1 MFVVRPKGSFDRS
14 LGQDTW
20 AALPHSRVRPRNGG
34 MEVSKPGILN
44 GLDDHQLARRDVVR
58 GAGYGGMGIALAL
71 LLAACGTGAPNAPAS
86 ASPGPIK
93 IGILADL
100 TGPFTTYGTS
110 LANSAQ
116 LAVKEIN
123 GKGGIAGR
131 QISVTV
137 EDTQTEVSATVDK
150 AKKLVQS
157 DKVDL
162 VMGPIGSDANDA
174 AYKTVVTEGSKL
186 LFYTETFEGG
196 KCNPLYFSF
205 GAVPAQ
211 QIRPLIPVLQQKY
224 GPKVMLFGA
233 DYVWPRRSFEIA
245 KPIIQTNGGTVV
257 AELYLPLIAE
267 DFSELVKTVREKQPD
282 YIFSLYPAV
291 WASAVKALAD
301 AKLLDTVGVGTIF
314 LGDPDL
320 PGVGAL
326 AENSYT
332 ALPFFTAANAPGVKP
347 FLDAYAAQFGA
358 GKIPSGG
365 EGVGAYDAV
374 YLYKMAVEKAGST
387 DPKAVA
393 AALSGLGFTGPTG
406 PVTITPSHYLQQ
418 TINLVQAKGGK
429 YVLVDS
435 FPNMDPEEACT
446 P

>member
-1 MFVVRPKGSFDRS
+1 MDVDNQRILTGRHDREGTRRAVVRR
-14 LGQDTW
+14 
-20 AALPHSRVRPRNGG
+20 
-34 MEVSKPGILN
+34 
-44 GLDDHQLARRDVVR
+44 
-58 GAGYGGMGIALAL
+58 AGFAGTAIALAFVL
-71 LLAACGTGAPNAPAS
+71 VACATGPNSSAAGS
-86 ASPGPIK
+86 AGPIK

-110 LANSAQ
+110 LARSAQ

-123 GKGGIAGR
+123 AKGGIADR
-131 QISVTV
+131 QITVIV
-137 EDTQTEVSATVDK
+137 EDIQTDVSATVDK
-150 AKKLVQS
+150 ARKLVQS

-174 AYKTVVTEGSKL
+174 AYKTVVEEGSKL

-196 KCNPLYFSF
+196 KCNELYFSF

-211 QIRPLIPVLQQKY
+211 QIRPLIPVLQEEY

-245 KPIIQTNGGTVV
+245 KPIIESNGGTVV

-267 DFSELVKTVREKQPD
+267 DFTELVQAVRDEQPD

-291 WASAVKALAD
+291 WGTALKALDD
-301 AKLLDTVGVGTIF
+301 AGLLDTVGIGTIF
-314 LGDPDL
+314 LGDPDFA
-320 PGVGAL
+320 GIADL
-326 AENSYT
+326 AEGSYT
-332 ALPFFTAANAPGVKP
+332 ALPFFTVADAPGAKP
-347 FLDAYAAQFGA
+347 FLDAYAAEFGA
-358 GKIPSGG
+358 GQIPSGG

-393 AALSGLGFTGPTG
+393 AALPGLSFEGPTG
-406 PVTITPSHYLQQ
+406 PVTVTPSHYLQQ
-418 TINLVQAKGGK
+418 TINLVQARDGK

-446 P
+446 L

>member
-1 MFVVRPKGSFDRS
+1 MNN
-14 LGQDTW
+14 Q
-20 AALPHSRVRPRNGG
+20 
-34 MEVSKPGILN
+34 GIFN
-44 GLDDHQLARRDVVR
+44 GLADHRLTGRNVVR
-58 GAGYGGMGIALAL
+58 GAGYRGMGIALAL
-71 LLAACGTGAPNAPAS
+71 LLAACTTGTPSSSTSGS
-86 ASPGPIK
+86 GEPIK

-110 LANSAQ
+110 LARSAQ
-116 LAVKEIN
+116 LAIKEIN
-123 GKGGIAGR
+123 AKGGIAGR
-131 QISVTV
+131 QITVIV
-137 EDTQTEVSATVDK
+137 EDTQTDVSATVDK
-150 AKKLVQS
+150 ARKLIQS

-174 AYKTVVTEGSKL
+174 AYKTVVEDGGKL

-196 KCNPLYFSF
+196 KCNELYFSF

-245 KPIIQTNGGTVV
+245 KPIINENGGTVV

-267 DFSELVKTVREKQPD
+267 DFSELVKTVRDTQPD

-291 WASAVKALAD
+291 WGTALKALDD
-301 AKLLDTVGVGTIF
+301 AGLLDTVGIGTIF
-314 LGDPDL
+314 LGDPDFA
-320 PGVGAL
+320 GVADL
-326 AENSYT
+326 AEGSYT
-332 ALPFFTAANAPGVKP
+332 ALPFFTVADAPGVKP
-347 FLDAYAAQFGA
+347 FLDAYSADFGA
-358 GKIPSGG
+358 DQIPSGG

-393 AALSGLGFTGPTG
+393 AALPGLSFDGPTG
-406 PVTITPSHYLQQ
+406 SVTITPSHYLQQ
-418 TINLVQAKGGK
+418 TINLVQAQDGK
-429 YVLVDS
+429 YALVDS
-435 FPNMDPEEACT
+435 FPNMDPEEACSL
-446 P
+446 